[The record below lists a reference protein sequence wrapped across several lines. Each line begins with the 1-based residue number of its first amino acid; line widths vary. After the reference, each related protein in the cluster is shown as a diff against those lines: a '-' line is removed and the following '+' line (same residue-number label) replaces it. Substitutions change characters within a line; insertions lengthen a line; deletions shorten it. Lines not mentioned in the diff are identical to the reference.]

1 VRRYAIILIVLFCAS
16 SAAAAE
22 HGYTGSI
29 QFAYGQHFTGKMVAP
44 TYFPT
49 LEFRFG
55 YDVSRDFTMRLDLG
69 AGLTEI
75 TESDRQSFEGAT
87 FMVGN
92 FSLVLLYTPE
102 VSDNLSLNLGG
113 ALGLWFSAM
122 WGDHDLL
129 GAMTGSMNKYLEA
142 LSVSY
147 AAVAGVEWSIS
158 DRWAL
163 LFELRG
169 NLAMVKFGQEYN
181 AGGVTAMVGFVY
193 RVRPSGP

>member
-16 SAAAAE
+16 SAAAE
-22 HGYTGSI
+22 RGFDGSI

-102 VSDNLSLNLGG
+102 VSDGLSLNLGG

-129 GAMTGSMNKYLEA
+129 GAMSGSMTKYL
-142 LSVSY
+142 
-147 AAVAGVEWSIS
+147 WSIS